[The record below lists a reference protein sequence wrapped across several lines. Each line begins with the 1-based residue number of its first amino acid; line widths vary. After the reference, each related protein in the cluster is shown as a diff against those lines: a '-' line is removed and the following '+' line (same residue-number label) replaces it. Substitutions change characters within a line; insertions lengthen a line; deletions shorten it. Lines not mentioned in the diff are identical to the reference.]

1 MSVFFDF
8 LSQYYKSTNIFRRYK
23 IYYYFCFMNMKSF
36 FICIIF
42 AALAI
47 SCGKSYDEQKRL
59 SRAERERLHRQDS
72 LALKIAVVPTLDC
85 LPIYVAKER
94 VLYDTARLDL
104 RLRYFTAQMDCDT
117 AIAGRSVEG
126 MVSDLVSTER
136 LKREGTPLQ
145 YVSATNINW
154 YMFTNRKARV
164 KKLDQLGDKMVA
176 MTRYSATDF
185 LTDAALEGVKT
196 SSVVFRIQVN
206 DVFVRQ
212 AMLLNNEM
220 DAMWLAEPQATVA
233 RLNGHSSIYD
243 SQKKGLKLGVIAFRD
258 DAMKDKRRKVQI
270 ELFKKAYNAACDSL
284 NKYGIPHYYELLNKY
299 YKLDERYVKALP
311 KTQFEHIGKPRQKD
325 IEAVATG
332 KR

>member
-1 MSVFFDF
+1 
-8 LSQYYKSTNIFRRYK
+8 
-23 IYYYFCFMNMKSF
+23 MNMKSF

-59 SRAERERLHRQDS
+59 SRAERARLHRQDS

-126 MVSDLVSTER
+126 MVSDLVRTER

-154 YMFTNRKARV
+154 YLFTNRKARI

-233 RLNGHSSIYD
+233 RLNGHASIYD
-243 SQKKGLKLGVIAFRD
+243 SQKKGLKLGVMAFRD
-258 DAMKDKRRKVQI
+258 DAMKDKRRKAQI

-299 YKLDERYVKALP
+299 YKLDEHYVKALP
-311 KTQFEHIGKPRQKD
+311 KTRFEHINKPRLKD
-325 IEAVATG
+325 IDAVATD

>member
-1 MSVFFDF
+1 
-8 LSQYYKSTNIFRRYK
+8 
-23 IYYYFCFMNMKSF
+23 MNMKSF

-47 SCGKSYDEQKRL
+47 SCGKSYGEQKRL
-59 SRAERERLHRQDS
+59 SRAERARLHRQDS

-126 MVSDLVSTER
+126 MVSDLVRTER

-154 YMFTNRKARV
+154 YLFTNRKARI

-233 RLNGHSSIYD
+233 RLNGHASIYD
-243 SQKKGLKLGVIAFRD
+243 SQKKGLKLGVMAFRD
-258 DAMKDKRRKVQI
+258 DAMKDKRRKAQI

-311 KTQFEHIGKPRQKD
+311 KTRFEHINKPRMKD
-325 IEAVATG
+325 IDAVATD

>member
-1 MSVFFDF
+1 
-8 LSQYYKSTNIFRRYK
+8 
-23 IYYYFCFMNMKSF
+23 MNMKSF

-59 SRAERERLHRQDS
+59 SRAERARLHRQDS

-104 RLRYFTAQMDCDT
+104 RLRYFMAQMDCDT

-126 MVSDLVSTER
+126 MVSDLVRTER

-154 YMFTNRKARV
+154 YLFTNRKARI

-233 RLNGHSSIYD
+233 RLNGHASIYD
-243 SQKKGLKLGVIAFRD
+243 SQKKDLKLGVMAFRD
-258 DAMKDKRRKVQI
+258 DAMKDKRRKAQI

-311 KTQFEHIGKPRQKD
+311 KTRFEHINKPRLKD
-325 IEAVATG
+325 IDAVATD

>member
-1 MSVFFDF
+1 
-8 LSQYYKSTNIFRRYK
+8 
-23 IYYYFCFMNMKSF
+23 MNMKSF

-59 SRAERERLHRQDS
+59 SRAERARLHRQDS

-126 MVSDLVSTER
+126 MVSDLVRTER

-154 YMFTNRKARV
+154 YLFTNRKARI

-233 RLNGHSSIYD
+233 RLNGHASIYD
-243 SQKKGLKLGVIAFRD
+243 SQKKGLKLGVMAFRD
-258 DAMKDKRRKVQI
+258 DAMKDKRRKAQI

-299 YKLDERYVKALP
+299 YKLDERYVKVLP
-311 KTQFEHIGKPRQKD
+311 KTRFEHINKPRLKD
-325 IEAVATG
+325 IDAVATD

>member
-1 MSVFFDF
+1 
-8 LSQYYKSTNIFRRYK
+8 
-23 IYYYFCFMNMKSF
+23 MNMKSF

-59 SRAERERLHRQDS
+59 SRAERARLHRQDS

-126 MVSDLVSTER
+126 MVSDLVRTER

-154 YMFTNRKARV
+154 YLFTNRKARI

-233 RLNGHSSIYD
+233 RLNGHASIYD
-243 SQKKGLKLGVIAFRD
+243 SQKKGLKLGVMAFRD
-258 DAMKDKRRKVQI
+258 DAMKDQRRKAQVV
-270 ELFKKAYNAACDSL
+270 LFKKADNPA
-284 NKYGIPHYYELLNKY
+284 LLSIINN
-299 YKLDERYVKALP
+299 
-311 KTQFEHIGKPRQKD
+311 
-325 IEAVATG
+325 
-332 KR
+332 

>member
-1 MSVFFDF
+1 
-8 LSQYYKSTNIFRRYK
+8 
-23 IYYYFCFMNMKSF
+23 MKSF

-47 SCGKSYDEQKRL
+47 SCGNSYDEQKRL
-59 SRAERERLHRQDS
+59 SRAERARLHRQDS

-126 MVSDLVSTER
+126 MVSDLVRTER

-154 YMFTNRKARV
+154 YMFTNRKARI

-185 LTDAALEGVKT
+185 LTGVALDSVKT
-196 SSVVFRIQVN
+196 SSMVFKIQVN

-233 RLNGHSSIYD
+233 RLNGHASIYD
-243 SQKKGLKLGVIAFRD
+243 GQKKDLKLGVIAFRD
-258 DAMKDKRRKVQI
+258 DAMKDQRRKTQI

-299 YKLDERYVKALP
+299 YKLDERYVKAFP
-311 KTQFEHIGKPRQKD
+311 KTRFEHISKPRQKD
-325 IEAVATG
+325 IEAVAVD

>member
-1 MSVFFDF
+1 
-8 LSQYYKSTNIFRRYK
+8 
-23 IYYYFCFMNMKSF
+23 MNMKSF

-59 SRAERERLHRQDS
+59 SRAERARLHRQDS

-117 AIAGRSVEG
+117 AIAERSVEG
-126 MVSDLVSTER
+126 MVSDLVRTER

-154 YMFTNRKARV
+154 YLFTNRKARI

-233 RLNGHSSIYD
+233 RLNGHASIYD
-243 SQKKGLKLGVIAFRD
+243 SQKKGLKLGVMAFRD
-258 DAMKDKRRKVQI
+258 DAMKDKRRKAQI

-311 KTQFEHIGKPRQKD
+311 KTRFEHINKPRLKD
-325 IEAVATG
+325 IDAVATD

>member
-1 MSVFFDF
+1 
-8 LSQYYKSTNIFRRYK
+8 
-23 IYYYFCFMNMKSF
+23 MNMKSF
-36 FICIIF
+36 FIYIIF

-59 SRAERERLHRQDS
+59 SRAERARLHRQDS

-126 MVSDLVSTER
+126 MVSDLVRTER

-154 YMFTNRKARV
+154 YLFTNRKARI

-233 RLNGHSSIYD
+233 RLNGHASIYD

-258 DAMKDKRRKVQI
+258 DAMKDKRRKAQI

-311 KTQFEHIGKPRQKD
+311 KTRFEHINKPRLKD
-325 IEAVATG
+325 IDAVATD

>member
-1 MSVFFDF
+1 
-8 LSQYYKSTNIFRRYK
+8 
-23 IYYYFCFMNMKSF
+23 MNMKSF

-59 SRAERERLHRQDS
+59 SRAERARLHRQDS

-94 VLYDTARLDL
+94 VLYDTVRLDL

-126 MVSDLVSTER
+126 MVSDLVRTER

-154 YMFTNRKARV
+154 YLFTNRKARI

-233 RLNGHSSIYD
+233 RLNGHASIYD
-243 SQKKGLKLGVIAFRD
+243 SQKKGLKLGVMAFRD
-258 DAMKDKRRKVQI
+258 DAMKDKRRKAQI

-311 KTQFEHIGKPRQKD
+311 KTRFEHINKPRLKD
-325 IEAVATG
+325 IDAVATD

>member
-1 MSVFFDF
+1 
-8 LSQYYKSTNIFRRYK
+8 
-23 IYYYFCFMNMKSF
+23 MNMKSF

-47 SCGKSYDEQKRL
+47 SCGNSYDEQKRL
-59 SRAERERLHRQDS
+59 SRAERARLHRQDS

-104 RLRYFTAQMDCDT
+104 RLRYFTAQMECDT

-126 MVSDLVSTER
+126 MVSDLVRTER

-154 YMFTNRKARV
+154 YMFTNRKARI

-185 LTDAALEGVKT
+185 LTGVALDSVKT
-196 SSVVFRIQVN
+196 SSMVFKIQVN

-233 RLNGHSSIYD
+233 RLNGHASIYD
-243 SQKKGLKLGVIAFRD
+243 GQKKDLKLGVIAFRD
-258 DAMKDKRRKVQI
+258 DAMKDQRRKTQI

-311 KTQFEHIGKPRQKD
+311 KTRFEHISKPRQKD
-325 IEAVATG
+325 IEAVAVD

>member
-1 MSVFFDF
+1 
-8 LSQYYKSTNIFRRYK
+8 
-23 IYYYFCFMNMKSF
+23 MNMKSF

-47 SCGKSYDEQKRL
+47 SCGNSYDEQKRL
-59 SRAERERLHRQDS
+59 SRAERARLHRQDS

-126 MVSDLVSTER
+126 MVSDLVRTER

-154 YMFTNRKARV
+154 YMFTNRKARI

-185 LTDAALEGVKT
+185 LTGVALDSVKT
-196 SSVVFRIQVN
+196 SSMVFKIQVN

-233 RLNGHSSIYD
+233 RLNGHASIYD
-243 SQKKGLKLGVIAFRD
+243 GQKKDLKLGVIAFRD
-258 DAMKDKRRKVQI
+258 DAMKDQRRKTQI

-299 YKLDERYVKALP
+299 YKLDERYVKAFP
-311 KTQFEHIGKPRQKD
+311 KTRFEHISKPRQKD
-325 IEAVATG
+325 IEAVAVD

>member
-1 MSVFFDF
+1 M
-8 LSQYYKSTNIFRRYK
+8 
-23 IYYYFCFMNMKSF
+23 
-36 FICIIF
+36 
-42 AALAI
+42 
-47 SCGKSYDEQKRL
+47 
-59 SRAERERLHRQDS
+59 
-72 LALKIAVVPTLDC
+72 KIAVVPTLDC

-126 MVSDLVSTER
+126 MVSDLVRTER

-154 YMFTNRKARV
+154 YMFTNRKARI

-185 LTDAALEGVKT
+185 LTGVALDSVKT
-196 SSVVFRIQVN
+196 SSMVFKIQVN

-233 RLNGHSSIYD
+233 RLNGHASIYD
-243 SQKKGLKLGVIAFRD
+243 GQKKDLKLGVIAFRD
-258 DAMKDKRRKVQI
+258 DAMKDQRRKTQI

-311 KTQFEHIGKPRQKD
+311 KTRFEHISKPRQKD
-325 IEAVATG
+325 IEAVAVD

>member
-1 MSVFFDF
+1 
-8 LSQYYKSTNIFRRYK
+8 
-23 IYYYFCFMNMKSF
+23 MNMKSF

-59 SRAERERLHRQDS
+59 SRAERARLHRQDS

-94 VLYDTARLDL
+94 VLYDTARRDL

-126 MVSDLVSTER
+126 MVSDLVRTER

-154 YMFTNRKARV
+154 YLFTNRKARI

-233 RLNGHSSIYD
+233 RLNGHASIYD
-243 SQKKGLKLGVIAFRD
+243 SQKKGLKLGVMAFRD
-258 DAMKDKRRKVQI
+258 DAMKDKRRKAQI

-311 KTQFEHIGKPRQKD
+311 KTRFEHINKPRLKD
-325 IEAVATG
+325 IDAVATD

>member
-1 MSVFFDF
+1 
-8 LSQYYKSTNIFRRYK
+8 
-23 IYYYFCFMNMKSF
+23 MNMKSF

-47 SCGKSYDEQKRL
+47 SCEKSYDEQKRL
-59 SRAERERLHRQDS
+59 SRAERARLHRQDS

-126 MVSDLVSTER
+126 MVSDLVRTER

-154 YMFTNRKARV
+154 YMFTNRKARI

-185 LTDAALEGVKT
+185 LTGVALDSVKT
-196 SSVVFRIQVN
+196 SSMVFKIQVN

-233 RLNGHSSIYD
+233 RLNGHASIYD
-243 SQKKGLKLGVIAFRD
+243 SQKKGLKLGVMAFRD
-258 DAMKDKRRKVQI
+258 DAMKDKRRKAQI

-311 KTQFEHIGKPRQKD
+311 KTRFEHINKPRLKD
-325 IEAVATG
+325 IDAVATD

>member
-1 MSVFFDF
+1 
-8 LSQYYKSTNIFRRYK
+8 
-23 IYYYFCFMNMKSF
+23 MNMKSF

-59 SRAERERLHRQDS
+59 SRAERARLHRQDS

-126 MVSDLVSTER
+126 MVSDLVRTER

-154 YMFTNRKARV
+154 YLFTNRKARI

-233 RLNGHSSIYD
+233 RLNDHASIYD

-258 DAMKDKRRKVQI
+258 DAMKDKRRKAQI

-311 KTQFEHIGKPRQKD
+311 KTRFEHINKPRLKD
-325 IEAVATG
+325 IDAVATD

>member
-1 MSVFFDF
+1 
-8 LSQYYKSTNIFRRYK
+8 
-23 IYYYFCFMNMKSF
+23 MNMKSF

-47 SCGKSYDEQKRL
+47 SCGKSYDKQKRL
-59 SRAERERLHRQDS
+59 SRAERARLHRQDS

-126 MVSDLVSTER
+126 MVSDLVRTER

-154 YMFTNRKARV
+154 YLFTNRKARI

-233 RLNGHSSIYD
+233 RLNGHASIYD
-243 SQKKGLKLGVIAFRD
+243 SQKKGLKLGVMAFRD
-258 DAMKDKRRKVQI
+258 DAMKDKRRKAQI

-311 KTQFEHIGKPRQKD
+311 KTRFEHINKPRLKD
-325 IEAVATG
+325 IDAVATD

>member
-1 MSVFFDF
+1 MVTGV
-8 LSQYYKSTNIFRRYK
+8 QT
-23 IYYYFCFMNMKSF
+23 C
-36 FICIIF
+36 
-42 AALAI
+42 ALPI
-47 SCGKSYDEQKRL
+47 CGKSYDEQKRL
-59 SRAERERLHRQDS
+59 SRAERARLHRQDS

-126 MVSDLVSTER
+126 MVSDLVRTER

-154 YMFTNRKARV
+154 YLFTNRKARI

-233 RLNGHSSIYD
+233 RLNGHASIYD
-243 SQKKGLKLGVIAFRD
+243 SQKKGLKLGVMAFRD
-258 DAMKDKRRKVQI
+258 DAMKDKRRKAQI

-311 KTQFEHIGKPRQKD
+311 KTRFEHINKPRLKD
-325 IEAVATG
+325 IDAVATD

>member
-1 MSVFFDF
+1 
-8 LSQYYKSTNIFRRYK
+8 
-23 IYYYFCFMNMKSF
+23 MNMKSF
-36 FICIIF
+36 FIYIIF

-59 SRAERERLHRQDS
+59 SRAERARLHRQDS

-126 MVSDLVSTER
+126 MVSDLVRTER

-154 YMFTNRKARV
+154 YLFTNRKARI

-233 RLNGHSSIYD
+233 RLNGHASIYD
-243 SQKKGLKLGVIAFRD
+243 SQKKGLKLGVMAFRD
-258 DAMKDKRRKVQI
+258 DAMKDKRRKAQI

-311 KTQFEHIGKPRQKD
+311 KTRFEHINKPRMKD
-325 IEAVATG
+325 IDAVATD

>member
-1 MSVFFDF
+1 
-8 LSQYYKSTNIFRRYK
+8 
-23 IYYYFCFMNMKSF
+23 MNMKSF

-47 SCGKSYDEQKRL
+47 SCEKSYDEQKRL
-59 SRAERERLHRQDS
+59 SRAERARLHRQDS

-104 RLRYFTAQMDCDT
+104 RLRYFMAQMDCDT

-126 MVSDLVSTER
+126 MVSDLVRTER

-154 YMFTNRKARV
+154 YLSTNRKARI

-233 RLNGHSSIYD
+233 RLNGHASIYD
-243 SQKKGLKLGVIAFRD
+243 SQKKDLKLGVMAFRD
-258 DAMKDKRRKVQI
+258 DAMKDKRRKAQI

-311 KTQFEHIGKPRQKD
+311 KTRFEHINKPRLKD
-325 IEAVATG
+325 IDAVATD

>member
-1 MSVFFDF
+1 
-8 LSQYYKSTNIFRRYK
+8 
-23 IYYYFCFMNMKSF
+23 MNMKSF

-59 SRAERERLHRQDS
+59 SRAERARLHRQDS

-126 MVSDLVSTER
+126 MVSDLVRTER

-154 YMFTNRKARV
+154 YLFTNRKARI

-233 RLNGHSSIYD
+233 RLNGHASIYD
-243 SQKKGLKLGVIAFRD
+243 SQKKGLKLGVTAFRD
-258 DAMKDKRRKVQI
+258 DAMKDKRRKAQI

-311 KTQFEHIGKPRQKD
+311 KTRFEHINKPRLKD
-325 IEAVATG
+325 IDAVATD

>member
-1 MSVFFDF
+1 
-8 LSQYYKSTNIFRRYK
+8 
-23 IYYYFCFMNMKSF
+23 MNMKSF

-59 SRAERERLHRQDS
+59 SRAERARLHRQDS

-126 MVSDLVSTER
+126 MVSDLVRTER

-154 YMFTNRKARV
+154 YLFTNRKARI

-233 RLNGHSSIYD
+233 RLNGHASIYD
-243 SQKKGLKLGVIAFRD
+243 SQKKGLKLGVMAFRD
-258 DAMKDKRRKVQI
+258 DAMKDKRRKAQI

-284 NKYGIPHYYELLNKY
+284 NKYGITHYYELLNKY

-311 KTQFEHIGKPRQKD
+311 KTRFEHINKPRLKD
-325 IEAVATG
+325 IDAVATD

>member
-1 MSVFFDF
+1 
-8 LSQYYKSTNIFRRYK
+8 
-23 IYYYFCFMNMKSF
+23 MNMISF

-59 SRAERERLHRQDS
+59 SRAERARLHRQDS

-126 MVSDLVSTER
+126 MVSDLVRTER

-154 YMFTNRKARV
+154 YLFTNRKARI

-233 RLNGHSSIYD
+233 RLNGHASIYD

-258 DAMKDKRRKVQI
+258 DAMKDKRRKAQI

-311 KTQFEHIGKPRQKD
+311 KTRFEHINKPRLKD
-325 IEAVATG
+325 IDAVATD

>member
-1 MSVFFDF
+1 
-8 LSQYYKSTNIFRRYK
+8 
-23 IYYYFCFMNMKSF
+23 MNMKSF

-59 SRAERERLHRQDS
+59 SRAERARLHRQDS
-72 LALKIAVVPTLDC
+72 LALQIAVVPTLDC

-126 MVSDLVSTER
+126 MVSDLVRTER

-154 YMFTNRKARV
+154 YLFTNRKARI

-233 RLNGHSSIYD
+233 RLNGHASIYD
-243 SQKKGLKLGVIAFRD
+243 SQKKGLKLGVMAFRD
-258 DAMKDKRRKVQI
+258 DAMKDKRRKAQI

-311 KTQFEHIGKPRQKD
+311 KTRFEHINKPRLKD
-325 IEAVATG
+325 IDAVATD

>member
-1 MSVFFDF
+1 
-8 LSQYYKSTNIFRRYK
+8 
-23 IYYYFCFMNMKSF
+23 MNMKSF

-59 SRAERERLHRQDS
+59 SRAERARLHRQDS

-126 MVSDLVSTER
+126 MVSDLVRTER

-154 YMFTNRKARV
+154 YLFTNRKARI

-185 LTDAALEGVKT
+185 LTDAALEGVT
-196 SSVVFRIQVN
+196 TASVVFRIQVN

-233 RLNGHSSIYD
+233 RLNGHASIYD
-243 SQKKGLKLGVIAFRD
+243 SQKKGLKLGVMAFRD
-258 DAMKDKRRKVQI
+258 DAMKDKRRKAQI

-311 KTQFEHIGKPRQKD
+311 KTRFEHISKPLPRD
-325 IEAVATG
+325 IEAVAVD

>member
-1 MSVFFDF
+1 
-8 LSQYYKSTNIFRRYK
+8 
-23 IYYYFCFMNMKSF
+23 MNMKSF

-59 SRAERERLHRQDS
+59 SRAERARLHRQDS

-126 MVSDLVSTER
+126 MVSDLVRTER
-136 LKREGTPLQ
+136 LKRAGTPLQ

-154 YMFTNRKARV
+154 YLFTNRKARI

-233 RLNGHSSIYD
+233 RLNGHASIYD
-243 SQKKGLKLGVIAFRD
+243 SQKKGLKLGVMAFRD
-258 DAMKDKRRKVQI
+258 DAMKDKRRKAQI

-311 KTQFEHIGKPRQKD
+311 KTRFEHINKPRLKD
-325 IEAVATG
+325 IDAVATD

>member
-1 MSVFFDF
+1 
-8 LSQYYKSTNIFRRYK
+8 
-23 IYYYFCFMNMKSF
+23 MNMKSF

-59 SRAERERLHRQDS
+59 SRAERARLHRQDS

-126 MVSDLVSTER
+126 MVSDLVRTER

-154 YMFTNRKARV
+154 YLFTNRKARI

-212 AMLLNNEM
+212 AMFLNNEM

-233 RLNGHSSIYD
+233 RLNGHASIYD
-243 SQKKGLKLGVIAFRD
+243 SQKKGLKLGVMAFRD
-258 DAMKDKRRKVQI
+258 DAMKDKRRKAQI

-284 NKYGIPHYYELLNKY
+284 NKYGITHYYELLNKY

-311 KTQFEHIGKPRQKD
+311 KTRFEHINKPRLKD
-325 IEAVATG
+325 IDAVATD

>member
-1 MSVFFDF
+1 
-8 LSQYYKSTNIFRRYK
+8 
-23 IYYYFCFMNMKSF
+23 MNMKSF

-59 SRAERERLHRQDS
+59 SRAERARLHRQDS

-117 AIAGRSVEG
+117 AIAGRSREG
-126 MVSDLVSTER
+126 MVSDLVRTER

-154 YMFTNRKARV
+154 YLFTNRKARI

-233 RLNGHSSIYD
+233 RLNGHASIYD
-243 SQKKGLKLGVIAFRD
+243 SQKKGLKLGVMAFRD
-258 DAMKDKRRKVQI
+258 DAMKDKRRKAQI

-311 KTQFEHIGKPRQKD
+311 KTRFEHINKPRLKD
-325 IEAVATG
+325 IDAVATD

>member
-1 MSVFFDF
+1 
-8 LSQYYKSTNIFRRYK
+8 
-23 IYYYFCFMNMKSF
+23 MNMKSF

-59 SRAERERLHRQDS
+59 SRAERARLHRQDS

-126 MVSDLVSTER
+126 MVSDLVLTER

-154 YMFTNRKARV
+154 YLFTNRKARI

-233 RLNGHSSIYD
+233 RLNGHASIYD
-243 SQKKGLKLGVIAFRD
+243 SQKKGLKLGVMAFRD
-258 DAMKDKRRKVQI
+258 DAMKDKRRKAQI

-311 KTQFEHIGKPRQKD
+311 KTRFEHINKPRLKD
-325 IEAVATG
+325 IDAVATD

>member
-1 MSVFFDF
+1 
-8 LSQYYKSTNIFRRYK
+8 
-23 IYYYFCFMNMKSF
+23 MNMKSF

-47 SCGKSYDEQKRL
+47 SCEKSYDEQKRL
-59 SRAERERLHRQDS
+59 SRAERARLHRQDS

-126 MVSDLVSTER
+126 MVSDLVRTER

-154 YMFTNRKARV
+154 YLFTNRKARI

-233 RLNGHSSIYD
+233 RLNGHASIYD
-243 SQKKGLKLGVIAFRD
+243 SQKKGLKLGVMAFRD
-258 DAMKDKRRKVQI
+258 DAMKDKRRKAQI

-284 NKYGIPHYYELLNKY
+284 NIYGIPHYYELLNKY

-311 KTQFEHIGKPRQKD
+311 KTRFEHINKPRMKD
-325 IEAVATG
+325 IDAVATD

>member
-1 MSVFFDF
+1 
-8 LSQYYKSTNIFRRYK
+8 
-23 IYYYFCFMNMKSF
+23 MNMKSF

-59 SRAERERLHRQDS
+59 SRAERARLHRQDS

-126 MVSDLVSTER
+126 MVSDLVRTER

-154 YMFTNRKARV
+154 YLFTNRKARI

-233 RLNGHSSIYD
+233 RLNGHASIYD
-243 SQKKGLKLGVIAFRD
+243 SQKKGLKLGVMAFRD
-258 DAMKDKRRKVQI
+258 DAMKDKRRKAQI

-311 KTQFEHIGKPRQKD
+311 KTRFEHINKPRLKD
-325 IEAVATG
+325 IDAVTTD

>member
-1 MSVFFDF
+1 
-8 LSQYYKSTNIFRRYK
+8 
-23 IYYYFCFMNMKSF
+23 MNMKSF

-47 SCGKSYDEQKRL
+47 SCGNSYDEQKRL
-59 SRAERERLHRQDS
+59 SRAERARLHRQDS

-126 MVSDLVSTER
+126 LVSDLVRTER

-154 YMFTNRKARV
+154 YMFTNRKARI

-185 LTDAALEGVKT
+185 LTGVALDSVKT
-196 SSVVFRIQVN
+196 SSMVFKIQVN

-233 RLNGHSSIYD
+233 RLNGHASIYD
-243 SQKKGLKLGVIAFRD
+243 GQKKDLKLGVIAFRD
-258 DAMKDKRRKVQI
+258 DAMKDQRRKTQI

-311 KTQFEHIGKPRQKD
+311 KTRFEHISKPRQQD
-325 IEAVATG
+325 LEAVAVD

>member
-1 MSVFFDF
+1 
-8 LSQYYKSTNIFRRYK
+8 
-23 IYYYFCFMNMKSF
+23 MNMKSF

-59 SRAERERLHRQDS
+59 SRAERARLHRQDS
-72 LALKIAVVPTLDC
+72 LALKIAVVPTLYC

-126 MVSDLVSTER
+126 MVSDLVRTER

-154 YMFTNRKARV
+154 YLFTNRKARI

-233 RLNGHSSIYD
+233 RLNGHASIYD
-243 SQKKGLKLGVIAFRD
+243 SQKKGLKLGVMAFRD
-258 DAMKDKRRKVQI
+258 DAMKDKRRKAQI

-311 KTQFEHIGKPRQKD
+311 KTRFEHINKPRLKD
-325 IEAVATG
+325 IDAVATD

>member
-1 MSVFFDF
+1 
-8 LSQYYKSTNIFRRYK
+8 
-23 IYYYFCFMNMKSF
+23 MNMKSF

-59 SRAERERLHRQDS
+59 SRAERARLHRQDS

-117 AIAGRSVEG
+117 AIAGRVEG
-126 MVSDLVSTER
+126 MVSDLVRTER

-154 YMFTNRKARV
+154 YLFTNRKARI

-233 RLNGHSSIYD
+233 RLNGHASIYD
-243 SQKKGLKLGVIAFRD
+243 SQKKGLKLGVMAFRD
-258 DAMKDKRRKVQI
+258 DAMKDKRRKAQI

-311 KTQFEHIGKPRQKD
+311 KTRFEHINKPRLKD
-325 IEAVATG
+325 IDAVATD

>member
-1 MSVFFDF
+1 
-8 LSQYYKSTNIFRRYK
+8 
-23 IYYYFCFMNMKSF
+23 MNMKSF

-59 SRAERERLHRQDS
+59 SRAERARLHRQDS

-126 MVSDLVSTER
+126 MVSDLVRTER

-154 YMFTNRKARV
+154 YLFTNRKARI

-176 MTRYSATDF
+176 MTIYSATDF

-233 RLNGHSSIYD
+233 RLNGHASIYD
-243 SQKKGLKLGVIAFRD
+243 SQKKGLKLGVMAFRD
-258 DAMKDKRRKVQI
+258 DAMKDKRRKAQI

-311 KTQFEHIGKPRQKD
+311 KTRFEHINKPRLKD
-325 IEAVATG
+325 IDAVATD

>member
-1 MSVFFDF
+1 
-8 LSQYYKSTNIFRRYK
+8 
-23 IYYYFCFMNMKSF
+23 MNMKSF
-36 FICIIF
+36 FIYIIF

-59 SRAERERLHRQDS
+59 SRAERARLHRQDS

-126 MVSDLVSTER
+126 MVSDLVRTER

-154 YMFTNRKARV
+154 YLFTNRKARI

-233 RLNGHSSIYD
+233 RLNGHASIYD
-243 SQKKGLKLGVIAFRD
+243 SQKKGLKLGVMAFRD
-258 DAMKDKRRKVQI
+258 DAMKDKRRKAQI

-311 KTQFEHIGKPRQKD
+311 KTRFEHINKPRLKD
-325 IEAVATG
+325 IDAVATD